1 MSEENKTV
9 VNGTTQVTPKT
20 ENVSDDAVVENKA
33 KEQTQEVESK
43 TTIANKKE
51 QTTQKYNFNELMKDK
66 EFVREYDRRVGKAI
80 NTAIEKRKKEIET
93 QFKNEY
99 EARTK
104 SFTEEYAIKE
114 KSLNEQLNYANNKI
128 EALSK
133 GIKADRVDDFIILSK
148 NYVSEDTDIKT
159 AMEKVAEK
167 YPEFK
172 GSINGLQ
179 TKEIQA
185 GKSINTPNSAKTPA
199 ELYIEK
205 NYR

>member
-9 VNGTTQVTPKT
+9 VNETEQEAPKM
-20 ENVSDDAVVENKA
+20 ENASKGAVVENKA
-33 KEQTQEVESK
+33 QEQTSKVESK
-43 TTIANKKE
+43 TIANKKE
-51 QTTQKYNFNELMKDK
+51 QTTKKYDFNELMKDK

-99 EARTK
+99 EAKTK
-104 SFTEEYAIKE
+104 SYTEEYAIKE
-114 KSLNEQLNYANNKI
+114 KSLNEQLNYSNNKI

-133 GIKADRVDDFIILSK
+133 GVKSDFIEDVVILAN
-148 NYVSEDTDIKT
+148 NYVSEELDFDK
-159 AMEKVAEK
+159 ALEQVLEK
-167 YPEFK
+167 YPYFK
-172 GSINGLQ
+172 GTENNKVIKAGTPIS
-179 TKEIQA
+179 KEPKTS
-185 GKSINTPNSAKTPA
+185 GKTLA